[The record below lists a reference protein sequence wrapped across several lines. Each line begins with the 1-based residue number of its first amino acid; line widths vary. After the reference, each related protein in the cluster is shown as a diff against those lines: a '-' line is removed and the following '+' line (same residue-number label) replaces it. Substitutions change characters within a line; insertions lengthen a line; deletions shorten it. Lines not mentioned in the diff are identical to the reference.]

1 MKKVNM
7 MRSLA
12 GGLTLIASGA
22 LHAVVS
28 GDLLTNATVTTGWQN
43 CDGSDLIGDTVDTF
57 DPTHLS
63 GEGCAYRET
72 AAEPGQ
78 RYRMTCGVSSYKY
91 SSMTMAFLDA
101 DGVTLSERTTEIFEN
116 VDGGAYSVV
125 LTAPAGTTTAAVG
138 IYGLEGSG
146 FQDCV
151 LIPNN
156 PAPEP
161 VDGSISGLAWFDK
174 DENSLRINSEGVI
187 PGTPVSIYL
196 GNTLVDEMVTEL
208 DGSFYFGGLDLG
220 QCYVLN
226 FEPADPTLTYAN
238 SGGDNAIVADGATLD
253 ICLTDATPNVA
264 DILGGFIAVPP
275 PAPPEDYA
283 ICGKAFLENTGPDEL
298 LPGIEV
304 TLTNVTTGEQTT
316 LSTGENGRFAF
327 NSLPAGDYKLTYIS
341 PAAFSFIQGS
351 NDLTVDSSFAGPDGM
366 SSQFNL
372 PADSNTGADAACTIR
387 YANVGFIRTPV
398 ALDPTI
404 ANDDSITGDI
414 GENLSVFILQNDAP
428 CDGSALEVDLI
439 GHNVPGTVT
448 YNASNQAFIISNTT
462 ASGTYSIEY
471 GLRGACGSYDTA
483 TVIVIIEELPIVPVA
498 NAPAAPETCQT
509 SIGKNSGTDDNV
521 HVDLHLPD
529 GAIFAEYYSPAY
541 NFYDADMNLVY
552 AGTLAEAGQRDWGIF
567 WRKLEHGIEVLGI
580 TYVTAVENGVES
592 PVTECVT
599 LRVTPIAIDTNESG
613 QVEFIAG
620 HFAFDVDGDGTEEQL
635 TQWFNPDDGILILSD
650 FGDAI
655 SGEHLFGD
663 TGGKFSDGFAKLALE
678 DRNNDEEISGTELNK
693 LAIWTDRNSNQSV
706 DDGEISSLKSHSI
719 KSLSLDHYKY
729 TARAT
734 LDNGKTLLM
743 RDLWFGL
750 SSIIQAAR

>member
-483 TVIVIIEELPIVPVA
+483 TIIVIIEELPIVPVA
-498 NAPAAPETCQT
+498 NAP
-509 SIGKNSGTDDNV
+509 
-521 HVDLHLPD
+521 
-529 GAIFAEYYSPAY
+529 
-541 NFYDADMNLVY
+541 
-552 AGTLAEAGQRDWGIF
+552 
-567 WRKLEHGIEVLGI
+567 
-580 TYVTAVENGVES
+580 
-592 PVTECVT
+592 
-599 LRVTPIAIDTNESG
+599 
-613 QVEFIAG
+613 
-620 HFAFDVDGDGTEEQL
+620 
-635 TQWFNPDDGILILSD
+635 
-650 FGDAI
+650 
-655 SGEHLFGD
+655 
-663 TGGKFSDGFAKLALE
+663 
-678 DRNNDEEISGTELNK
+678 
-693 LAIWTDRNSNQSV
+693 
-706 DDGEISSLKSHSI
+706 
-719 KSLSLDHYKY
+719 
-729 TARAT
+729 
-734 LDNGKTLLM
+734 
-743 RDLWFGL
+743 
-750 SSIIQAAR
+750 